1 MRARRASDGIAM
13 FVSPAAAARR
23 PVRAAEAE
31 AAPAAPPSPSRER
44 VRRAKKASR
53 RSKRSG
59 AQRLPTEDGD
69 GSSTEPEPDSSRPS
83 SAESSLRGG
92 TVALEAMEVMAEQ
105 REHARR
111 VVDLAMAGTRRGRK
125 TQEQVVVEIG

>member
-1 MRARRASDGIAM
+1 MGCESVADQCCDDWCRTT
-13 FVSPAAAARR
+13 PAAEQATHGHI
-23 PVRAAEAE
+23 AE
-31 AAPAAPPSPSRER
+31 
-44 VRRAKKASR
+44 
-53 RSKRSG
+53 
-59 AQRLPTEDGD
+59 RLCGGCP
-69 GSSTEPEPDSSRPS
+69 SRPS

-92 TVALEAMEVMAEQ
+92 TVALEAMEVMAKQ

>member
-1 MRARRASDGIAM
+1 M
-13 FVSPAAAARR
+13 
-23 PVRAAEAE
+23 
-31 AAPAAPPSPSRER
+31 
-44 VRRAKKASR
+44 RRAKKDSR

>member
-1 MRARRASDGIAM
+1 MYRALCAHPWQEGNREAVKAVGYKTYSECVFEGEILYLARRVI
-13 FVSPAAAARR
+13 R
-23 PVRAAEAE
+23 
-31 AAPAAPPSPSRER
+31 
-44 VRRAKKASR
+44 
-53 RSKRSG
+53 
-59 AQRLPTEDGD
+59 QLGD

-92 TVALEAMEVMAEQ
+92 TVALEAMEVMAKQ

-111 VVDLAMAGTRRGRK
+111 VVDLAMAGTKRGRK